1 MGTAVATSTV
11 KVRAGVPGRKY
22 DHVFFSAMALLLL
35 GSVFLG
41 FAHSYYLAGMFHAP
55 LPSAI
60 IHVHGALFSSWIL
73 FLLAQTTLVAAGRT
87 DVHRRIGIAGFLLA
101 CLMVIVGVW
110 AGTNALARNFAPPG
124 VDAKT
129 FYVIPITDMLVFAVL
144 VFFAYRARFD
154 SAAHKRIIIIAT
166 VALMIA
172 AIARWPFPL
181 LLGNPLAAALVSYLF
196 LLMLMAYD
204 LWSTHKIHR
213 ATIWASVF
221 LIFVQQIR
229 FPIAQTEAWH
239 AFATWAQNLKL

>member
-1 MGTAVATSTV
+1 MATAVATSTV
-11 KVRAGVPGRKY
+11 KVRAAGPGRKY
-22 DHVFFSAMALLLL
+22 GHVFFSTMAVLLL

-41 FAHSYYLAGMFHAP
+41 FARSYYLAGMFHAP

-87 DVHRRIGIAGFLLA
+87 DIHRRIGIAGFLLA

-110 AGTNALARNFAPPG
+110 AGTNALSRNFAPPG

-172 AIARWPFPL
+172 AIARWPIPVVR
-181 LLGNPLAAALVSYLF
+181 GNPLAAALASYAF
-196 LLMLMAYD
+196 LLMLVAYD

-229 FPIAQTEAWH
+229 FPIAQTAAWH
-239 AFATWAQNLKL
+239 AFATWAQNLRL

>member
-1 MGTAVATSTV
+1 MATAVATSGV
-11 KVRAGVPGRKY
+11 KVRAGLPGRKY
-22 DHVFFSAMALLLL
+22 DHLFFSGMAVLLL

-41 FAHSYYLAGMFHAP
+41 FARSYYLAGVFHAP

-60 IHVHGALFSSWIL
+60 IHVHGALFSCWIL

-87 DVHRRIGIAGFLLA
+87 DVHRRIGIAGFILA
-101 CLMVIVGVW
+101 CLMVIAGVW

-124 VDAKT
+124 IDAKT
-129 FYVIPITDMLVFAVL
+129 FYIIPMTDMLVFAVL
-144 VFFAYRARFD
+144 VFFAYRTRFD
-154 SAAHKRIIIIAT
+154 SAAHKRIIIVAT
-166 VALMIA
+166 VSLMIA
-172 AIARWPFPL
+172 AIARWPIPAVQR
-181 LLGNPLAAALVSYLF
+181 NPIAAALVSYMF

-213 ATIWASVF
+213 ATIWASAF

-229 FPIAQTEAWH
+229 FPIGQTAMWH